1 LEKFLN
7 GQKEECFMQN
17 ITVSPIEQGIH
28 PWLHK
33 INLFFVPGP
42 TSPLLEGTLSGLR
55 DAFRALGHT
64 VQDTPD
70 EQTEL
75 LLTSAPFA
83 RPINWREAVMFT
95 GRRRYRLAHT
105 PATVTLIHARPAEF
119 QELLEHFEAALMKEP
134 LDPDDFAFDGLAPT
148 SHQTLIQQ
156 GLRGGPILSLERLL
170 QARSKSIR
178 ILLMIGEDQPQMAYL
193 FDLVGAHPRMEADKT
208 SFYKEIALR
217 IVTSISTQEVTHH
230 EVVDGAIPYSWWQSL
245 SALSSM
251 RTASRELGQRGFFT
265 QMVRVADI
273 VKVPAVGESVAEQ
286 YSEGCFATWE
296 PHLEAL
302 VATITGSARPVD
314 KDNITE
320 DELAVIVGVRQD
332 GKGARIRHVEGK
344 RNDPPSSEAV
354 EMLAMDGPLPKV
366 PLKLETRDGKAVF
379 QVPVARS
386 KLHGHRG
393 VAAYHPDYVEYAR
406 LDAPYYH
413 YPVSCA
419 TEAQANGIRQA
430 FSRAEALLHPDD
442 PRQVVFTV
450 LPGHGVVL
458 VEKWQPD
465 KAPFQLIWEYMDA
478 GYLEIEAPVPQGW
491 YSYEPGDDGRHHLR
505 QPE

>member
-1 LEKFLN
+1 
-7 GQKEECFMQN
+7 MHN
-17 ITVSPIEQGIH
+17 ISASPVEQDVH

-33 INLFFVPGP
+33 INLFFVPGQ
-42 TSPLLEGTLSGLR
+42 TTPLLEGTVAGLR

-64 VQDTPD
+64 VQDAPD
-70 EQTEL
+70 ERTDL

-95 GRRRYRLAHT
+95 GRLRFRLAHT
-105 PATVTLIHARPAEF
+105 PTTVTLIHARPAEF
-119 QELLEHFEAALMKEP
+119 QDLLRHFEAALKKEP
-134 LDPDDFAFDGLAPT
+134 LDPADFAFEGLAAT
-148 SHQTLIQQ
+148 SHETLIQQ
-156 GLRGGPILSLERLL
+156 GLRGGAILSLERLL
-170 QARSKSIR
+170 QAQSKSIR
-178 ILLMIGEDQPQMAYL
+178 ILLVVGEDQPQTAYL
-193 FDLVGAHPRMEADKT
+193 FDLVGAHPRLEAVDKT

-217 IVTSISTQEVTHH
+217 IVTGISTQEVTQH
-230 EVVDGAIPYSWWQSL
+230 ELVNGAIPYSWWQSL

-265 QMVRVADI
+265 QMVRVSDI

-320 DELAVIVGVRQD
+320 NELAVIVGVRPD
-332 GKGARIRHVEGK
+332 GKGAMIRHVEGK

-354 EMLAMDGPLPKV
+354 EMMAMDGPLPKV
-366 PLKLETRDGKAVF
+366 SLKLNTQDREAVF

-393 VAAYHPDYVEYAR
+393 VAAFHPDYVEYAR

-478 GYLEIEAPVPQGW
+478 GYLQIEAPVPQGW
-491 YSYEPGDDGRHHLR
+491 YSYEPGDDGRHHLH

>member
-1 LEKFLN
+1 
-7 GQKEECFMQN
+7 MQN
-17 ITVSPIEQGIH
+17 ITVSPIEQDIH

-33 INLFFVPGP
+33 INLFFVPGL
-42 TSPLLEGTLSGLR
+42 TSPLLEQTVSGLR

-64 VQDTPD
+64 VQDAPD
-70 EQTEL
+70 ERTDL

-95 GRRRYRLAHT
+95 GRRRFRLAHT
-105 PATVTLIHARPAEF
+105 PATVTLIHARPGEF
-119 QELLEHFEAALMKEP
+119 QDLLEHFEAALKKEP
-134 LDPDDFAFDGLAPT
+134 LDPDDFAFEGLAPT

-170 QARSKSIR
+170 QAQSKSIR
-178 ILLMIGEDQPQMAYL
+178 ILLVVGEDQPKTAYL
-193 FDLVGAHPRMEADKT
+193 FDLVGAHPRLELNDKST
-208 SFYKEIALR
+208 FYKEIALR
-217 IVTSISTQEVTHH
+217 IVTGISTQEVTQH
-230 EVVDGAIPYSWWQSL
+230 EVVNGAIPYSWWQSL

-265 QMVRVADI
+265 QMVRVSDI

-320 DELAVIVGVRQD
+320 DELAVIVGVRPD

-354 EMLAMDGPLPKV
+354 EMMAMDEPLPKIS
-366 PLKLETRDGKAVF
+366 LKLEAQGGEAVF
-379 QVPVARS
+379 QIPVARS

-442 PRQVVFTV
+442 PRQVAFTV

-458 VEKWQPD
+458 VEKWQPS

-491 YSYEPGDDGRHHLR
+491 YSYKPGDDGRYHLH
-505 QPE
+505 QSE